1 MEHIME
7 IGSRAFYL
15 IDLLSSKV
23 ADAFDTHNLPR
34 DNSNLSPGSDGHK
47 IDFVKITLTVP
58 PLFYSNALGI
68 FSILRFF
75 ICKIFCIRKCFKCL
89 ICIIE
94 FKCKIISCI
103 LVFYSTKRKI

>member
-1 MEHIME
+1 ME

-34 DNSNLSPGSDGHK
+34 DNSNLSLESDGHK

-58 PLFYSNALGI
+58 P
-68 FSILRFF
+68 FF
-75 ICKIFCIRKCFKCL
+75 TQRPKAFLAYFVSSFVKYFVSENVL
-89 ICIIE
+89 SAS
-94 FKCKIISCI
+94 F
-103 LVFYSTKRKI
+103 V